1 MYLGMKACAL
11 MDEHS
16 RGKCLHIVE
25 QARAERTL
33 IPSSSDR
40 YCLTWK

>member
-1 MYLGMKACAL
+1 MKACAL

-16 RGKCLHIVE
+16 RGKYLHIVE
-25 QARAERTL
+25 QARAGKTL
-33 IPSSSDR
+33 MPPSSDR

>member
-1 MYLGMKACAL
+1 MYSGMEVCAL

-25 QARAERTL
+25 QAQADRTL
-33 IPSSSDR
+33 RNIVFDR
-40 YCLTWK
+40 YCLT